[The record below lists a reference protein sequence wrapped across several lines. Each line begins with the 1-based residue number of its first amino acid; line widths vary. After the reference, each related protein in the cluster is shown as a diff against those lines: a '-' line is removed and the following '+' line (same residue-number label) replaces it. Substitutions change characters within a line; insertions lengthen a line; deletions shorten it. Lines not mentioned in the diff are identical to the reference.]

1 MGGSGTTVRWRAG
14 DSTTVSYAVYRIPV
28 TDHRVKPD
36 DCVVADATNL
46 VATMRAVSGYQ
57 TWTDTSAGGQ
67 RYTYVITGLDR
78 TVERVGPAAGHAQL
92 TRSATTP
99 RLPNPPLL
107 GHV

>member
-1 MGGSGTTVRWRAG
+1 M
-14 DSTTVSYAVYRIPV
+14 
-28 TDHRVKPD
+28 TDQRVKPD

-57 TWTDTSAGGQ
+57 TWTDASAGGQ

-78 TVERVGPAAGHAQL
+78 TWNESVPAAGHAQL
-92 TRSATTP
+92 TRGATTP
-99 RLPNPPLL
+99 RLPNRPLL